1 MVQEGLVVD
10 SDLILV
16 VGIIAGTLAIPA
28 LLSAYSE
35 SRAPRSGAILV
46 LISGVLLAVA
56 LTNKGGG
63 YRLDDVPEVFMSVIK
78 RYIG

>member
-1 MVQEGLVVD
+1 MDHDLTLV
-10 SDLILV
+10 IGIV
-16 VGIIAGTLAIPA
+16 VGMLAIPA

-35 SRAPRSGAILV
+35 SRAPRSGAVLV

-63 YRLDDVPEVFMSVIK
+63 YRLDEVPEIFMSVIK
-78 RYIG
+78 RYLT